1 MFTIN
6 ILETI
11 SIATTIMVC
20 ILFALCSIDMFTQLD
35 NSFIKLKTERDQMA
49 TKIHSLE
56 KEMEKLKNISN
67 ETNKETTPIAY
78 SNGIPTTGEI
88 NNILVSENRKLHV
101 RCDMLEEELRKT
113 RDQNVINKKSG
124 ISNLN

>member
-20 ILFALCSIDMFTQLD
+20 ILFALCSIDILSNID

-56 KEMEKLKNISN
+56 KELEELKNTLTTSN
-67 ETNKETTPIAY
+67 ETNKTNTGV
-78 SNGIPTTGEI
+78 NGRPTSGEI

-113 RDQNVINKKSG
+113 RDQIVINKKSG
-124 ISNLN
+124 ISN